1 MMKWIGMLSGFV
13 GRYLTYIVFLV
24 VLWAY
29 FMPGAFL
36 WSVPHTVT
44 LLGIIMFGM
53 GMTLTFQDFKRVLQR
68 PWEVLLGVAAQ
79 FLIMPLAAW
88 FLVWLFALP
97 PELAIG
103 VVLVGTCPGGTASN
117 VISYLAK
124 GDVALSVS
132 MTMATTLLAPVVTPT
147 LTWLLAGSW
156 IEVSFTAMMIS
167 IAQMVLLPLLLGLT
181 AHHFFERTVEKILP
195 VMPVVSVVTIVLLV
209 GGVVALGAESL
220 LDVGLL
226 MAAIVVLHNAFGL
239 VLGYGMARLFRL
251 DSKKAR
257 TVSIEVGMQN
267 SGMAASLA
275 VLYFSPAAAIPGAI
289 FSVWHNISGSIVA
302 NYFARRDERK
312 RVDGKNVESIH
323 LA

>member
-1 MMKWIGMLSGFV
+1 MALFVLLIGVV
-13 GRYLTYIVFLV
+13 GAVRPQTLTWVGPYVG
-24 VLWAY
+24 W
-29 FMPGAFL
+29 
-36 WSVPHTVT
+36 
-44 LLGIIMFGM
+44 LLGVVMFGM

-68 PWEVLLGVAAQ
+68 PWEVLLGVVAQ

-312 RVDGKNVESIH
+312 NVDV
-323 LA
+323 

>member
-1 MMKWIGMLSGFV
+1 MALFVLLIGVV
-13 GRYLTYIVFLV
+13 GAVRPQTLTWVGPYVG
-24 VLWAY
+24 W
-29 FMPGAFL
+29 
-36 WSVPHTVT
+36 
-44 LLGIIMFGM
+44 LLGVVMFGM

>member
-1 MMKWIGMLSGFV
+1 MKKCCG
-13 GRYLTYIVFLV
+13 FLV
-24 VLWAY
+24 NNMALFVLLIGVV
-29 FMPGAFL
+29 GAVRPQTL
-36 WSVPHTVT
+36 TWVGPYVGW
-44 LLGIIMFGM
+44 LLGVVMFGM

-68 PWEVLLGVAAQ
+68 PWEVLLGVVAQ

-302 NYFARRDERK
+302 NYFARRD
-312 RVDGKNVESIH
+312 
-323 LA
+323 